1 MTEPAPCSR
10 CGSPLEGSDLRCA
23 VCGLPTPVSREPEG
37 SLESEVAQIFR
48 CHGCGAAIA
57 YDASIGAPSCGF
69 CRAVMELETP
79 TDPIEQAEAFLPF
92 EVDADTA
99 REALRRW
106 LGSLG
111 WFRPRDLR
119 ERAVLSKLEP
129 LWWAGWA
136 FDANVRVTWA
146 ADSDAGAG
154 RSAWAPHAGARS
166 LRLERVLVS
175 ASRGLTEEEV
185 VGLAASYRLDVATP
199 TPEGPPGSTVEQFAV
214 QRSGARRT
222 VVEAL
227 QRVAAAAVAG
237 DVPGSKLR
245 NLHVAVLP
253 ERLVTR
259 RLAFPAWILAYRYG
273 DKVYRAIV
281 HGQDAACVHGDAP
294 IAWQRIATIAI
305 VVALVIAA
313 IVAVLSLA

>member
-1 MTEPAPCSR
+1 MSAPLPCTR
-10 CGSPLEGSDLRCA
+10 CRSPLDASDLRCA
-23 VCGLPTPVSREPEG
+23 VCGLPTPVVIDASEAPE
-37 SLESEVAQIFR
+37 STVARVFR

-57 YDASIGAPSCGF
+57 YDASIGAPHCGF
-69 CRAVMELETP
+69 CREVMQLEIP
-79 TDPIEQAEAFLPF
+79 SDPIEQAEAFLPF
-92 EVDADTA
+92 GVDADAA

-111 WFRPRDLR
+111 WFRPPDLR

-129 LWWAGWA
+129 LWWAGWT
-136 FDANVRVTWA
+136 FDADVRVSWA
-146 ADSDAGAG
+146 ADSEVGAG

-166 LRLERVLVS
+166 LSLQRVLVS
-175 ASRGLTEEEV
+175 ASRGLTHEEV
-185 VGLAASYRLDVATP
+185 AALAPSYRLDTTASSAQ
-199 TPEGPPGSTVEQFAV
+199 GPAGSTVEQFAV

-227 QRVAAAAVAG
+227 QRVAADRVAE
-237 DVPGSKLR
+237 DVPGSRLR

-273 DKVYRAIV
+273 DRVYRAIV
-281 HGQDAACVHGDAP
+281 HGQDASCVHGDAP
-294 IAWQRIATIAI
+294 IAWERIATIAI
-305 VVALVIAA
+305 VAALVIAA